1 MAGLEIKYEVVQE
14 CIRTMQQLPALFPA
28 VTRPPVS
35 SAGQGVTEIEQLADL
50 YASFYGALERLTE
63 ETTKYLDNMVTDF
76 KERDKRRQTH
86 GGLKSQGA
94 KSMSELRQK
103 AGLSEEARGKKYAN
117 SEHDHSRL
125 GNRQ

>member
-1 MAGLEIKYEVVQE
+1 MTGLEIDYEVVQE
-14 CIRTMQQLPALFPA
+14 CICAMRQLPTLFPA
-28 VTRPPVS
+28 VIRPPVS
-35 SAGQGVTEIEQLADL
+35 SEGQGVAEIEQLADL

-63 ETTKYLDNMVTDF
+63 ETAKYLDNMVTDF

-94 KSMSELRQK
+94 KSMSELREK
-103 AGLSEEARGKKYAN
+103 AGLSEETRGKKSVN